1 MVNNTHQAENKKLQL
16 EIKQFSANLKEQTLK
31 A

>member
-1 MVNNTHQAENKKLQL
+1 MLNNTHLTEIKKLQL
-16 EIKQFSANLKEQTLK
+16 EIKQLAASLKEQIIK